1 MSKHSRQA
9 KKELVC
15 AICNRGVGRAS
26 ISGVTG
32 AGMNW
37 SLRVIEQIEILPKSL
52 RRACVAMEPRKQP
65 SAAQGRRCQAG
76 IEFLLDEFQR
86 VEFV

>member
-1 MSKHSRQA
+1 
-9 KKELVC
+9 
-15 AICNRGVGRAS
+15 
-26 ISGVTG
+26 
-32 AGMNW
+32 MNW